1 MMKYTLWESWE
12 KLFLYEVGSTMPI
25 PVIAEKLERTEKA
38 IISMAHLL
46 KVPLMVRPRGREWT
60 QPELFLL
67 GRFTP
72 EEIAQA
78 TGRSLPSVR
87 CKLNSLAR
95 ASGGKSMREWTK
107 EELALLWRHNNEE
120 VAAITGRS
128 IEEVGGKRLQMN
140 LERNGWDKHDPELNN
155 KREAA

>member
-1 MMKYTLWESWE
+1 MKYTLWESWE

-46 KVPLMVRPRGREWT
+46 KIPLMVRPRGREWT
-60 QPELFLL
+60 RAELFLF

-78 TGRSLPSVR
+78 TGRSLASVR
-87 CKLNSLAR
+87 WKLKSLTR
-95 ASGGKSMREWTK
+95 ASGGKIMAEWSA
-107 EELALLWRHNNEE
+107 EELEILRHNGNNE
-120 VAAITGRS
+120 VAAALTGRS
-128 IEEVGGKRLQMN
+128 IKEVGDRRLQLN
-140 LERNGWDKHDPELNN
+140 IERNGWDKHDPEAAT
-155 KREAA
+155 KWEAA

>member
-25 PVIAEKLERTEKA
+25 PEIAEKLERTDKA

-46 KVPLMVRPRGREWT
+46 KIPLMVRPRGREWT

-72 EEIAQA
+72 EEIAKA

-87 CKLNSLAR
+87 WKLNSLAR
-95 ASGGKSMREWTK
+95 ASGGKIMAEWTK

-120 VAAITGRS
+120 VAALTGRS
-128 IEEVGGKRLQMN
+128 IKEVGDKRLQVN
-140 LERNGWDKHDPELNN
+140 LVRNRWDRKDPAAVT
-155 KREAA
+155 KWEAA

>member
-1 MMKYTLWESWE
+1 MKYTLWESWE

-25 PVIAEKLERTEKA
+25 PTIAEKLERTEKA

-46 KVPLMVRPRGREWT
+46 KIPLMVRPRGREWT
-60 QPELFLL
+60 RAELFLF

-87 CKLNSLAR
+87 CKRNSLAR
-95 ASGGKSMREWTK
+95 ASGGKVMPEWTT
-107 EELALLWRHNNEE
+107 EELALLWRHSNAE
-120 VAAITGRS
+120 VAQITGRS
-128 IEEVGGKRLQMN
+128 IKEVGDKRLQTN
-140 LERNGWDKHDPELNN
+140 IERNGWDINDPE
-155 KREAA
+155 RAS

>member
-1 MMKYTLWESWE
+1 MMKYALWESWE

-60 QPELFLL
+60 QAELFLL

-72 EEIAQA
+72 EEIALA
-78 TGRSLPSVR
+78 TGRTVPSVR
-87 CKLNSLAR
+87 WKLNSLAR
-95 ASGGKSMREWTK
+95 ASGGKYMREWTK

-120 VAAITGRS
+120 VAALTGRS
-128 IEEVGGKRLQMN
+128 IKEVGDKRLQVN
-140 LERNGWDKHDPELNN
+140 LERNGWDKHNPEAVT
-155 KREAA
+155 KWEAA

>member
-1 MMKYTLWESWE
+1 MKYTLWESWE

-60 QPELFLL
+60 RAELFLC
-67 GRFTP
+67 GRFSP

-87 CKLNSLAR
+87 WKLKSLAR
-95 ASGGKSMREWTK
+95 APGGKSMREWTK
-107 EELALLWRHNNEE
+107 EEDALLWRHNNKE
-120 VAAITGRS
+120 VAEITGRN
-128 IEEVGGKRLQMN
+128 IEEVGDRRLQAN
-140 LERNGWDKHDPELNN
+140 IERNGWDRKDPEVMT
-155 KREAA
+155 KWEAA

>member
-1 MMKYTLWESWE
+1 MKYTLWESWE

-46 KVPLMVRPRGREWT
+46 KIPLMVRPRGREWT
-60 QPELFLL
+60 RAELFLF

-87 CKLNSLAR
+87 WKHKSLTR
-95 ASGGKSMREWTK
+95 ASGGKIMREWTN
-107 EELALLWRHNNEE
+107 EELALLWRHSNEE
-120 VAAITGRS
+120 VAEITGRS
-128 IEEVGGKRLQMN
+128 IKEVGDRRLQAN
-140 LERNGWDKHDPELNN
+140 LERNGWDKKDPVAVT